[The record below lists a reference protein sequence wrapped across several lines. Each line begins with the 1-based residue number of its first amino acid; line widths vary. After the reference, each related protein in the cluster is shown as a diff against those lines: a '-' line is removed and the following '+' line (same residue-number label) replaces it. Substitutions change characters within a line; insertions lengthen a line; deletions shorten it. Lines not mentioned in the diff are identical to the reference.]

1 MQNIEIVEKL
11 KALNSMIEDFRDRM
25 DMDAVDDEDVECKDG
40 ECKKEMPETVA
51 IEMKGVK

>member
-11 KALNSMIEDFRDRM
+11 KALNSMIEDFLDKM
-25 DMDAVDDEDVECKDG
+25 DMDAVDDEDEECEDG
-40 ECKKEMPETVA
+40 ECKEEMPETVE